1 MPVWGVVIS
10 TQQVSDL
17 ISYLRAGLPA
27 VQTAEAPAIPQGQ
40 GLAVEGAT
48 LLPSLSGVDFRKEF
62 NTDAKI
68 IGFIRSGSVIGRAP
82 IVSMPHWGG
91 IIPEQQLRAFVAYL
105 KTLK

>member
-27 VQTAEAPAIPQGQ
+27 VPTAEAPAIPQGQ

-48 LLPSLSGVDFRKEF
+48 LYVRYGCINCHGPNGLGGVRTHSHPTRRFQAFLASISVRSS
-62 NTDAKI
+62 TPMQ
-68 IGFIRSGSVIGRAP
+68 RSSGSFAP
-82 IVSMPHWGG
+82 
-91 IIPEQQLRAFVAYL
+91 AA
-105 KTLK
+105 